1 MLFFSFLDPH
11 ISTGVNLSYHQHSI
25 ITTTD
30 LTCNTGREAGIQMKE
45 GQQNNELV
53 DSNKYDDI
61 HVYFQPDPPH
71 VIKTKLHTYG
81 NVANNIWSY
90 I

>member
-1 MLFFSFLDPH
+1 
-11 ISTGVNLSYHQHSI
+11 
-25 ITTTD
+25 
-30 LTCNTGREAGIQMKE
+30 MKE

-71 VIKTKLHTYG
+71 ATKTKLHTYG
-81 NVANNIWSY
+81 NVANNNSKWNGYGPIY
-90 I
+90 EDTDTL